1 MHFSTCSPRSPH
13 SPDHDTR
20 CKRLRCGWSSGTKQ
34 ASGEA
39 GHVIAKIIDSIAFA
53 EFVDAALAVRFER
66 QCPTFLCAPALG
78 EAKAGEDG
86 SDTPDLELKVL
97 AFIVQIAIGTGSDFL
112 GQRLPAILR
121 QMSHVEERKEN
132 GVLGGGE

>member
-1 MHFSTCSPRSPH
+1 MGFHF
-13 SPDHDTR
+13 
-20 CKRLRCGWSSGTKQ
+20 
-34 ASGEA
+34 AN
-39 GHVIAKIIDSIAFA
+39 VIAELSVGIS
-53 EFVDAALAVRFER
+53 VSG
-66 QCPTFLCAPALG
+66 Q
-78 EAKAGEDG
+78 AKAGEDG